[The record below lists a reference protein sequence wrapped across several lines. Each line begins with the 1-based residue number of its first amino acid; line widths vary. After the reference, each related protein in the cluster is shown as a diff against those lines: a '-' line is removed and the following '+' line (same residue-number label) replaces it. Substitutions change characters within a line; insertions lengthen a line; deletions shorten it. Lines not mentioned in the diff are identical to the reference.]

1 MPLTDLQKKTAQ
13 AIVNIF
19 ETSRIHGDYGAVTV
33 IAGDTGHLTYGRS
46 QVTLSSGGLHN
57 LLAEYCA
64 SAGAQM
70 AAQLEPLLPRFRA
83 NDLTL
88 DTDRSVHT
96 LLRRAGND
104 HVMHR
109 VQDAFF
115 DKRYW
120 VPACNTAAKCGLT
133 MPLSTA
139 VVYDSRVHGNFEGIR
154 KQVDKTGTV
163 ATGVAEQAWIA
174 NYVAVRKAWL
184 LRGKEPLPR
193 TAYRMEAFKRLI
205 EEEKWD
211 LPLPLIIRG
220 LSISEESLHSN
231 TALPAHRVPTGTTRV
246 ARTLRLARPLMKGD
260 DVRALQAALN
270 RAGFANTPDG
280 VFGPATETLLKQFQR
295 SQNLTPDGVA
305 GSGTQAVLRELGNR
319 SATRRQRP

>member
-1 MPLTDLQKKTAQ
+1 MPVTDLQKRTAQ

-33 IAGDTGHLTYGRS
+33 IAGDTGHLSYGRS
-46 QVTLSSGGLHN
+46 QVTLSSGGLHD

-70 AAQLEPLLPRFRA
+70 ATQFQPLLPRFRA
-83 NDLTL
+83 KDLTL
-88 DTDRSVHT
+88 DMDRSVHR
-96 LLRRAGND
+96 LLREAGKD
-104 HVMHR
+104 HVMHML
-109 VQDAFF
+109 QDAFF

-120 VPACNTAAKCGLT
+120 VPSCNAAAKCGLT
-133 MPLSTA
+133 MPLSIA
-139 VVYDSRVHGNFEGIR
+139 VVYDSRIHGNFEGIR
-154 KQVDKTGTV
+154 KQVDKTGAV
-163 ATGVAEQAWIA
+163 AIWVSEQAWIA
-174 NYVAVRKAWL
+174 KYVAVRKVWL
-184 LRGKEPLPR
+184 LRAKEPLPR
-193 TAYRMEAFKRLI
+193 TVYRMEVFERLI

-220 LSISEESLHSN
+220 VSISEESLKPHA
-231 TALPAHRVPTGTTRV
+231 ALPADPAATGATPV

-280 VFGPATETLLKQFQR
+280 IFGPATEALLKQFQR
-295 SQNLTPDGVA
+295 SRNLTPDSVA
-305 GSGTQAVLRELGNR
+305 GPGTQAVVQELGNR
-319 SATRRQRP
+319 SATRRPRL